1 MMTIREILI
10 ATGMTQTALAK
21 RFDIP
26 LRTVQNWATG
36 QRECPVYIRK
46 MMMEILGIVETAEIT
61 DLPTQ

>member
-1 MMTIREILI
+1 MMTIREILT

-46 MMMEILGIVETAEIT
+46 MMMEILGIAEGNN
-61 DLPTQ
+61 LPT

>member
-1 MMTIREILI
+1 MLTIREILEI
-10 ATGMTQTALAK
+10 TGMTQVALAK

-46 MMMEILGIVETAEIT
+46 MIIEILRLE
-61 DLPTQ
+61 